1 MYHLPNEILLII
13 YTFSDSQTRLNLNK
27 AFKWSYRAAN
37 PFMDKPLFPIISS
50 YREKVYK
57 FNYIVRGH

>member
-13 YTFSDSQTRLNLNK
+13 YTFSDIQTRLKLNK

-37 PFMDKPLFPIISS
+37 PFMDKPLSHIISP